1 MSTRLPCVAIALIG
15 PRASGKTTVSQ
26 ALATTLNCALVDT
39 DTLLTTAYG
48 TIREQFA
55 NHGETLFRDREE
67 RALVEALAARGVV
80 SCGGGMVLR
89 RSNRLLL
96 SPVFTVFLTAPIDTL
111 VARVLGDPCSHNQR
125 PPLLPT
131 TLDDTS
137 EQVRQETRRILEQR
151 LPLYRSCCRMEL
163 DTSVLNISE
172 IVEAIVARLPVPASP

>member
-15 PRASGKTTVSQ
+15 PRASGKSTVSQ
-26 ALATTLNCALVDT
+26 ALAASLNCPMVDT
-39 DTLLTTAYG
+39 DTLLTTSFG
-48 TIREQFA
+48 SIREQFA

-96 SPVFTVFLTAPIDTL
+96 STVFTVFLTAPIDTL

-131 TLDDTS
+131 TGEDAS
-137 EQVRQETRRILEQR
+137 EQVRVETRRILEQR

-163 DTSVLNISE
+163 DTSVLSISD
-172 IVEAIVARLPVPASP
+172 IVQAIVAKLPVPASP